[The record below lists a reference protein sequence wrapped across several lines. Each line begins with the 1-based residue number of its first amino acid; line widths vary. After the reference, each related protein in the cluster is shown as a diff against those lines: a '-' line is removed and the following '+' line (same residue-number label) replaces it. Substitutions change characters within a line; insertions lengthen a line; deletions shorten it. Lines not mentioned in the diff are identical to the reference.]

1 MERSNG
7 PAAESGSTT
16 RIGGLMRRVVDVRK
30 GEETVLLLS
39 FSYFM
44 LVLFSYYII
53 RPIRDVMGTE
63 SGIENL
69 AWLFTGTLVA
79 MLVAQPMFGGLVKKL
94 PRRRFIAV
102 AYRFFAINL
111 LLFFLLMRWLPAGS
125 EIWVGR
131 VFYIWTA
138 VFNLFVVSVFW
149 ALMADVFARDQ
160 GKRLFGLIAV
170 GGTVGA
176 IAGSLVTAVLSRVVD
191 PVSLLLVSAVLLE
204 FAVWCTFAIQRT
216 KLTRDDAETTIA
228 SPDVPPE
235 RAIGGSVWAGL
246 THVMRSPY
254 LLGIV
259 GFMLLFTILSTF
271 LYYHQVDIADR
282 YFADRGA
289 RTSFFSS
296 VDLAVNVLT
305 LLTQL
310 FLTGRIMKYL
320 GVSVAL
326 AFLPVMS
333 VLGFAALA
341 VSPTIF
347 VLVAFYVI
355 RRAGNFAI
363 ARPSR
368 EVLFTIIPREDKYKA
383 KSFID
388 TAVYRAGDQVGAWS
402 YTGLSVGLGLTMGG
416 IAVVA
421 IPLAVTWAAIA
432 IWLGRRQ
439 AKMAGDQAASARA
452 AARPAVA
459 TQ

>member
-1 MERSNG
+1 MSTSDTPR
-7 PAAESGSTT
+7 AETQPTT
-16 RIGGLMRRVVDVRK
+16 RIGGLLRRIVDVRE
-30 GEETVLLLS
+30 GEERVLLLS

-69 AWLFTGTLVA
+69 AWLFTGTLIA
-79 MLVAQPMFGGLVKKL
+79 MLLAQPLFGGLVKKL

-111 LLFFLLMRWLPAGS
+111 LIFFVLMRLLPAGS
-125 EIWVGR
+125 EVWVGR

-176 IAGSLVTAVLSRVVD
+176 IAGSLVTATLSRLVD
-191 PVSLLLVSAVLLE
+191 PVSLLLISAVLLE

-235 RAIGGSVWAGL
+235 HAIGGSVWAGL
-246 THVMRSPY
+246 THVLRSPY
-254 LLGIV
+254 LMGIV
-259 GFMLLFTILSTF
+259 GFMMLFTILSTF

-296 VDLAVNVLT
+296 VDLAVNALT
-305 LLTQL
+305 LVIQL

-333 VLGFAALA
+333 VIGFAALA

-347 VLVAFYVI
+347 VLVAFYVV

-416 IAVVA
+416 IAMVA
-421 IPLAVTWAAIA
+421 VPLAVIWTVIA

-439 AKMAGDQAASARA
+439 ARMVDAKLAARA
-452 AARPAVA
+452 SPRAAVA
-459 TQ
+459 TR